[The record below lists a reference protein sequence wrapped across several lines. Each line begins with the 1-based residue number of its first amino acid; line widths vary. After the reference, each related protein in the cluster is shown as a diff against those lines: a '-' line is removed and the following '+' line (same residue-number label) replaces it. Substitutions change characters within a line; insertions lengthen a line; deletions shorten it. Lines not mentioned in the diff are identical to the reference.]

1 MKNRETTVDEML
13 THPHWCY
20 SVPPYQR
27 PYEWDIS
34 QWHGLVHDVLVAATQ
49 ERPHWIGI
57 FLTAEAADKCP
68 KYGQGGSHIC
78 WEIIDGQQRLVTLRL
93 IIKALQDHQK
103 QFLPDEGGRIS
114 VELNDFHAQSFDQ
127 KEINEV
133 LTGRWV
139 QRQNLPIRPS
149 SRDGALSA
157 YLYFR
162 WLFWLGEDAVLSEE
176 PIPFPLTSRKKI
188 HESMTFWEKWE
199 LAITEAAVKNK
210 NFESNPLHRSNP
222 INALQLVDSTLKK
235 LNLLELRHDPVIDE
249 TPDVVFSSLNG
260 KRMSLGQ
267 FDHVRN
273 FVFTNCNPNV
283 RSSTYENVWRPAEE
297 RVKAQV
303 FTSSRAP
310 NLETFLYDYL
320 ISRGEAGPQKG
331 INRARSASQFS
342 TYWRSGRHGFS
353 TSEKLDKFIED
364 QFAPIMSMWVAAKS
378 GSNIEISGQMPIEL
392 SAVQKRMILRTDAMS
407 AGPFTPIILGVLTDF
422 YFNNQSAEWLTS
434 RLRAIEGFA
443 ARHLMLGTDLSP
455 FRSKTMQIAAQC
467 FGKTPIDLLTY
478 FGEHSPKDSD
488 VRSSIENFYRRDPS
502 SGDED
507 FGKRLN
513 TVQICAL
520 FDGMEQCLSE
530 SVSTHIVST
539 SQSKDDG
546 FTIEHI
552 YPQSA
557 SKWTGDLKLWGVN
570 ADRAHLMS
578 ARVHELGNITVL
590 PPGPNSKISNL
601 PFVEKKNKLKSLNR
615 PALNVDT
622 SWLEQKRWT
631 MDEIGVRTRLLVDIA
646 LKQWPLSE

>member
-1 MKNRETTVDEML
+1 MKNRDTTVEEML

-34 QWHGLVHDVLVAATQ
+34 QWHGLVHDILVAATQ

-57 FLTAEAADKCP
+57 FLTAEASDKCP
-68 KYGQGGSHIC
+68 KYGLGGSHHC

-93 IIKALQDHQK
+93 IIKALHDHQK
-103 QFLPDEGGRIS
+103 QFAPQEEARIN

-139 QRQNLPIRPS
+139 QRPSLPIKPNA
-149 SRDGALSA
+149 RDGALSA

-176 PIPFPLTSRKKI
+176 PIPFPQTSRKKI
-188 HESMTFWEKWE
+188 HENLSFWEKWA
-199 LAITEAAVKNK
+199 LALEDAALKSADNT
-210 NFESNPLHRSNP
+210 PLYRSNP
-222 INALQLVDSTLKK
+222 INALQLVNSTLKQ
-235 LNLLELRHDPVIDE
+235 LTLLELRHDPAVDE

-273 FVFTNCNPNV
+273 FVFTNCNSRT
-283 RSSTYENVWRPAEE
+283 RSTTYESVWRPAEE
-297 RVKAQV
+297 QVKSQV
-303 FTSSRAP
+303 FSSSRAP

-353 TSEKLDKFIED
+353 TSEKLDTFVNE
-364 QFAPIMSMWVAAKS
+364 QFAPLMSMWVTAKS
-378 GSNIEISGQMPIEL
+378 GSDIAISGQMPIAL
-392 SAVQKRMILRTDAMS
+392 TAVQKRMILRTDAMS
-407 AGPFTPIILGVLTDF
+407 SGPFTPIILGVLADF
-422 YFNNQSAEWLTS
+422 YFNNQNVDWLTM
-434 RLRAIEGFA
+434 RLRAVEGFA
-443 ARHLMLGTDLSP
+443 ARHLLLGTDLSP

-467 FGKTPIDLLTY
+467 FGKSPKDLLAY

-488 VRSSIENFYRRDPS
+488 VRSAVENFHRRDTT
-502 SGDED
+502 SGEED
-507 FGKRLN
+507 FAKRLN
-513 TVQICAL
+513 TAQICAL
-520 FDGMEQCLSE
+520 FDGLEQYMSN
-530 SVSTHIVST
+530 SVSTHILST
-539 SQSKDDG
+539 SQSKEDG

-557 SKWTGDLKLWGVN
+557 NRWTSDLKSWGVSSDKN
-570 ADRAHLMS
+570 HLMM
-578 ARVHELGNITVL
+578 ARVHELGNVTVL
-590 PPGPNSKISNL
+590 PPGANSKISNL
-601 PFVEKKNKLKSLNR
+601 PFAEKKIKLEGLGR
-615 PALNVDT
+615 PALNLDF
-622 SWLEQKRWT
+622 SWLQSKKWT
-631 MDEIGVRTRLLVDIA
+631 TDEIGTRTRDLVDIA
-646 LKQWPLSE
+646 LKQWPLPE

>member
-1 MKNRETTVDEML
+1 
-13 THPHWCY
+13 
-20 SVPPYQR
+20 
-27 PYEWDIS
+27 
-34 QWHGLVHDVLVAATQ
+34 VHDILIAATQ
-49 ERPHWIGI
+49 EKPHWIGI

-68 KYGQGGSHIC
+68 KFDQGGSHHC

-93 IIKALQDHQK
+93 IIKALQDHQE
-103 QFLPDEGGRIS
+103 QYLSHEGSRIG
-114 VELNDFHAQSFDQ
+114 VELNDFRAQSFDQ
-127 KEINEV
+127 TEINEV
-133 LTGRWV
+133 LTGRWAS
-139 QRQNLPIRPS
+139 RQNLPIKPS

-176 PIPFPLTSRKKI
+176 PIPFPLTSRKKV

-199 LAITEAAVKNK
+199 LAIAAAAIKSVD
-210 NFESNPLHRSNP
+210 STPLHRSTP
-222 INALQLVDSTLKK
+222 INALQLVQSTLKK
-235 LNLLELRHDPVIDE
+235 LTLLELRHDPLVDE

-273 FVFTNCNPNV
+273 FVFTNCDPRV
-283 RSSTYENVWRPAEE
+283 RSSTYENVWRPSEE

-303 FTSSRAP
+303 FASSRAP
-310 NLETFLYDYL
+310 TLETFLYDYL

-342 TYWRSGRHGFS
+342 TYWRSGRHGFP
-353 TSEKLDKFIED
+353 TSEKLDRFVEE
-364 QFAPIMSMWVAAKS
+364 QFAPIMAMWVTAKS
-378 GSNIEISGQMPIEL
+378 GMSIEIDGQMPIEL
-392 SAVQKRMILRTDAMS
+392 NAVQKRMILRTDAMS
-407 AGPFTPIILGVLTDF
+407 SGPFTPIILGALADF
-422 YFNNQSAEWLTS
+422 YFNSRSSDWLTL

-443 ARHLMLGTDLSP
+443 ARHLLLGTDLSP

-467 FGKTPIDLLTY
+467 FGKVPIDLLTY
-478 FGEHSPKDSD
+478 FGEHSPKDGE
-488 VRSSIENFYRRDPS
+488 VRSSVENFHRRDAT

-507 FGKRLN
+507 FAKRLN
-513 TVQICAL
+513 NAQICAL
-520 FDGMEQCLSE
+520 FDGMEQCLSR
-530 SVSTHIVST
+530 SVSTHILSI

-557 SKWTGDLKLWGVN
+557 TKWTADLKSWGVN
-570 ADRAHLMS
+570 ADKAHLML

-601 PFVEKKNKLKSLNR
+601 PFAEKKTRLKSLNR
-615 PALNVDT
+615 PSLNLD
-622 SWLEQKRWT
+622 SDWLEKRRWT
-631 MDEIGVRTRLLVDIA
+631 MDEIGERTRLLVDTA
-646 LKQWPLSE
+646 LEQWPLPE